1 MGQKTKNK
9 KSPSALAGTRGRGP
23 SPSAWEKALGEEV
36 TFPECLGQGTQG
48 RRFSFF
54 LADASVQCCCQVH
67 FFSRVRVFPE
77 CCSRGRWPSP
87 SVFLPRV
94 SWPFKHS
101 GKQFFPECNSSP
113 NATLGEDCLPRVPG
127 FWHSGKLVTLGEF
140 RFSCSVCG
148 NEVFL

>member
-1 MGQKTKNK
+1 MHQKKRGKKTKNK
-9 KSPSALAGTRGRGP
+9 KIPECLGEGTRGRGHLP
-23 SPSAWEKALGEEV
+23 RVPGTRHSGKA
-36 TFPECLGQGTQG
+36 
-48 RRFSFF
+48 FSIF